1 MTKLLNKV
9 IFISKKKTSMRLAV
23 AEWDAIDAICQR
35 ENIKRNDLIE
45 KINEHKNIQL
55 GLTCSVRLFTIIYF
69 HHLLL
74 DKQRNYVSSTNPIY
88 SPIFAAIRGI
98 L

>member
-1 MTKLLNKV
+1 MAELQNKV
-9 IFISKKKTSMRLAV
+9 VFLSDKKTSIRLAV
-23 AEWDAIDAICQR
+23 AEWDAVDNICAR

-45 KINEHKNIQL
+45 TINRRKDPTI

-69 HHLLL
+69 YQLLVY
-74 DKQRNYVSSTNPIY
+74 KQQNYASNAKLENPI
-88 SPIFAAIRGI
+88 FEAINGI

>member
-1 MTKLLNKV
+1 MAELHNKV
-9 IFISKKKTSMRLAV
+9 VFLSDKKTSIRLAA
-23 AEWDAIDAICQR
+23 AEWEAVDNICKR

-45 KINEHKNIQL
+45 AINRRKDPKI

-69 HHLLL
+69 YRLLIY
-74 DKQRNYVSSTNPIY
+74 KQQNYSSPSSRQLNPIY
-88 SPIFAAIRGI
+88 EAINGI